1 MLRDNLQPT
10 DFADA
15 EVRVGEWW
23 HSDFYG
29 GANACRV
36 WVCRCTNWW
45 FQRHEWSFNDRNS
58 TQIDPWILYGYYPR
72 KQWEPHFKPAPK
84 DYDQ

>member
-1 MLRDNLQPT
+1 MLLRDNLQPT

-15 EVRVGEWW
+15 EVRVSEWAPFP
-23 HSDFYG
+23 HHDCT
-29 GANACRV
+29 AVRV

-45 FQRHEWSFNDRNS
+45 FQRHEWAKEGRNS
-58 TQIDPWILYGYYPR
+58 TEIEPWILYGYFPR
-72 KQWEPHFKPAPK
+72 KQWDTHMKPAPK

>member
-15 EVRVGEWW
+15 EVRV
-23 HSDFYG
+23 SDWVDFHGSKCTAY
-29 GANACRV
+29 RV
-36 WVCRCTNWW
+36 WICRCTNWW
-45 FQRHEWSFNDRNS
+45 FQRHEWQIEGLNS
-58 TQIDPWILYGYYPR
+58 TRMDEWILNGYWPHR
-72 KQWEPHFKPAPK
+72 KWAQHMKPAPK

>member
-15 EVRVGEWW
+15 EVRVSTWVEGEF
-23 HSDFYG
+23 HHF
-29 GANACRV
+29 NAYRV

-45 FQRHEWSFNDRNS
+45 FQRHEWAKAGANS
-58 TQIDPWILYGYYPR
+58 TTVEPWILQGFYPR
-72 KQWEPHFKPAPK
+72 KKWEPHLLPAPK
-84 DYDQ
+84 DYDA